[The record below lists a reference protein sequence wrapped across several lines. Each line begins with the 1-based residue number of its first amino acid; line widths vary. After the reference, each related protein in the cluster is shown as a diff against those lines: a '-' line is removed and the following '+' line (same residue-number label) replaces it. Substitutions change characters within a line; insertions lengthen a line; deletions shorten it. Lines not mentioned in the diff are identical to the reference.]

1 MFLYNMIIQQ
11 VIATV
16 DMFLYYMIIQQVIA
30 TCFCIT

>member
-11 VIATV
+11 V

-30 TCFCIT
+30 TVDLSG